1 MTAGLLLGLGAA
13 VGYGLGDFLSGH
25 YSRRLGIMP
34 VLTVAQVAGLVAL
47 LVVAAPVSPPPTA
60 AADLLWGAVAGILG
74 VAGGVLLLYGFRHG
88 RLSVVSPVSSVG
100 AAGVPVLADLLVGN
114 RPSTSALVGV
124 VVGLVAIYLV
134 SLAAE
139 DPTRRRT
146 APAAGVWPGLGSG
159 IGFGGLYLALD
170 RADPGS
176 GAWPVIAAQLAIVGA
191 VGAVVLLRR
200 QRISIPWRSVPGV
213 AAAGVATAVATAS
226 FVYAARTGFV
236 SIAAVLASLSPAVT
250 VLLARWLL
258 REALRA
264 HQLVGLVGAGVALVL
279 IGIG

>member
-34 VLTVAQVAGLVAL
+34 VLTVAQLAGLVVL
-47 LVVAAPVSPPPTA
+47 LAIAPVSPPPTGV
-60 AADLLWGAVAGILG
+60 ADLLWGGVAGLLG

-88 RLSVVSPVSSVG
+88 RLSVVSPVSSLG

-114 RPSTSALVGV
+114 RPTTPALVGV
-124 VVGLVAIYLV
+124 AVGLVAIYLV
-134 SLAAE
+134 SLAVE

-176 GAWPVIAAQLAIVGA
+176 GAWPVIAAQVAIVIA
-191 VGAVVLLRR
+191 VAAVVLLRG
-200 QRISIPWRSVPGV
+200 QRIAIPWRSVPGV

-226 FVYAARTGFV
+226 FVFAARAGFV

-258 REALRA
+258 QEGLRA